1 MAFVFLS
8 LLEGDHVSPPD
19 EPYLA
24 RANGTACR
32 LLKVGDDL
40 KIDKAKFQ
48 NMSTSRATE
57 WSSTAAPT
65 ASNASADFNSA
76 PGGVSLNGLSL
87 GWLGRGRRK
96 SARSVMSTAAV
107 IEQAEDGLQLQLQGR
122 ISSMI
127 MLQRETAEILSPGL
141 ARRINNETLT
151 ANGDAF
157 ILLEVFVLIGR
168 ASSFADSTYFLS
180 LSMQRRPRPFI

>member
-1 MAFVFLS
+1 
-8 LLEGDHVSPPD
+8 
-19 EPYLA
+19 
-24 RANGTACR
+24 
-32 LLKVGDDL
+32 
-40 KIDKAKFQ
+40 
-48 NMSTSRATE
+48 
-57 WSSTAAPT
+57 
-65 ASNASADFNSA
+65 
-76 PGGVSLNGLSL
+76 
-87 GWLGRGRRK
+87 
-96 SARSVMSTAAV
+96 MSTAAV